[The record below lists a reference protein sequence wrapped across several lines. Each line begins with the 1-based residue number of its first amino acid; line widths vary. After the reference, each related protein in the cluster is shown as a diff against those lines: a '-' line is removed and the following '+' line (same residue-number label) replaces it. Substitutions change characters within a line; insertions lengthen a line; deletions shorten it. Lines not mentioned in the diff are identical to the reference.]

1 MDKLVCRDYCYK
13 FVTLLT
19 QIWSLGVK
27 QNPLHKLSNIVT
39 SGAGSRGVRMHGA
52 PGPLYFWWTILQC
65 LHFLHLCL
73 RPATVSPHLYIYG
86 ALTLRGSMQRHV

>member
-39 SGAGSRGVRMHGA
+39 SGAGSRGSLTFRQ
-52 PGPLYFWWTILQC
+52 PQSTLGPAGQ
-65 LHFLHLCL
+65 HL
-73 RPATVSPHLYIYG
+73 
-86 ALTLRGSMQRHV
+86 